1 MYSSCVTLA
10 KYFAACGTD
19 CICESEVLQIT
30 HRPNRGREGGST
42 VVAEHATQ
50 FRESVMRRREF
61 LGKAGLGS
69 AAVATLASPPR
80 AEAATVTA
88 HQHEHG
94 SAISGPQ
101 ATATVSFGAWA
112 SGADRHPNL
121 GGTATNQLN
130 VHAVIPNEVQIK
142 AGGTVNFIISGFHQV
157 IVYGDGTA
165 PENINASDTVPATVQ
180 PGPPLINDAN
190 NRVFRGIDPSVLPAL
205 QGPPQG
211 SSQPVLQDRIEAV
224 QFAEPG
230 RYLVIC
236 GVLPHFLAGM
246 YGYVKVNP

>member
-1 MYSSCVTLA
+1 M
-10 KYFAACGTD
+10 K
-19 CICESEVLQIT
+19 
-30 HRPNRGREGGST
+30 
-42 VVAEHATQ
+42 
-50 FRESVMRRREF
+50 RREF

-69 AAVATLASPPR
+69 AAVATLASPRR
-80 AEAATVTA
+80 ARAATKTGN
-88 HQHEHG
+88 QHEHLA
-94 SAISGPQ
+94 AISGPQ

-112 SGADRHPNL
+112 SGVDRHPNL
-121 GGTATNQLN
+121 GATRTNELIN

-157 IVYGDGTA
+157 IVYGDGTR
-165 PENINASDTVPATVQ
+165 PEDIDTGDTVPATVQ
-180 PGPPLINDAN
+180 PGPPLIDDAD

-211 SSQPVLQDRIEAV
+211 PRQPVLQDRIEAV
-224 QFAEPG
+224 QFTEPG
-230 RYLVIC
+230 QHLVIC

>member
-1 MYSSCVTLA
+1 M
-10 KYFAACGTD
+10 K
-19 CICESEVLQIT
+19 
-30 HRPNRGREGGST
+30 
-42 VVAEHATQ
+42 
-50 FRESVMRRREF
+50 RREF

-69 AAVATLASPPR
+69 AAVATLASPGQAR
-80 AEAATVTA
+80 AGTSTST
-88 HQHEHG
+88 QHEHLA
-94 SAISGPQ
+94 AISGPQ

-112 SGADRHPNL
+112 SGVDRHPNL
-121 GGTATNQLN
+121 GATATNGLN

-142 AGGTVNFIISGFHQV
+142 AGGTVNFVISGFHQV
-157 IVYGDGTA
+157 IVYGDGTRPGDIDA
-165 PENINASDTVPATVQ
+165 TDTVPATIQ

-190 NRVFRGIDPSVLPAL
+190 NRTFRGIDPSVLPAL

-211 SSQPVLQDRIEAV
+211 PRAPVLQDRVEAV

-236 GVLPHFLAGM
+236 GVLPHFLSGM

>member
-1 MYSSCVTLA
+1 M
-10 KYFAACGTD
+10 K
-19 CICESEVLQIT
+19 
-30 HRPNRGREGGST
+30 
-42 VVAEHATQ
+42 
-50 FRESVMRRREF
+50 RREL
-61 LGKAGLGS
+61 LGKAGLVS
-69 AAVATLASPPR
+69 AAVATLVSPR
-80 AEAATVTA
+80 RGQAATKTGS
-88 HQHEHG
+88 QHEHLA
-94 SAISGPQ
+94 AISGPL

-112 SGADRHPNL
+112 SGVDRHPNL
-121 GGTATNQLN
+121 GATATNELN

-157 IVYGDGTA
+157 IVYGDGTG
-165 PENINASDTVPATVQ
+165 PGDIDVSDTVPATVQ
-180 PGPPLINDAN
+180 PGPPLINDAT

-211 SSQPVLQDRIEAV
+211 SRPPVLQDRIEAL

-236 GVLPHFLAGM
+236 GVLPHVLVGM